1 MCDSKIRMYSP
12 NPQSDGIWMGL
23 WEAIMF
29 RGGLEGGVPVVGLV
43 PLREEEET
51 PEFILSSV

>member
-1 MCDSKIRMYSP
+1 
-12 NPQSDGIWMGL
+12 
-23 WEAIMF
+23 MF